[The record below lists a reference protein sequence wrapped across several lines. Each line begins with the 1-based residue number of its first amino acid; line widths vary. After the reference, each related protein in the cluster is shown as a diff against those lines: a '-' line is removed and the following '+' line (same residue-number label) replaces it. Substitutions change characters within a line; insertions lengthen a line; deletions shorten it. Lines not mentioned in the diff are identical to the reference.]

1 MNDPIPH
8 RECEGCHRERELF
21 VASLIAL
28 PYSAGMCKECY
39 QNNALPM
46 WAADYMVEEV
56 GDGGLELL
64 IDEIT
69 DQTVFVDGEY
79 ITMKN
84 HYK

>member
-1 MNDPIPH
+1 MNHPNPD
-8 RECEGCHRERELF
+8 RECEGCYRKRELF
-21 VASLIAL
+21 VASLVAL

-56 GDGGLELL
+56 GDGNLANLADG
-64 IDEIT
+64 IT
-69 DQTVFVDGEY
+69 DQTVFVDDEY